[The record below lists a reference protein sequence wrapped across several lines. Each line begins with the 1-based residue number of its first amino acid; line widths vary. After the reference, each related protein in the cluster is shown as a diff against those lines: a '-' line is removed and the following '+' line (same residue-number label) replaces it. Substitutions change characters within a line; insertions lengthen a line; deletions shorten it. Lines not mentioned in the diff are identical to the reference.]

1 MQTFAGG
8 LMGIT
13 LVCRGHLPIEGP
25 VWAAST
31 VVSWKEL
38 SRPGELLVGVLGILT
53 ADACV
58 C

>member
-1 MQTFAGG
+1 
-8 LMGIT
+8 MGIT
-13 LVCRGHLPIEGP
+13 IVCRGHLPVEGP

-31 VVSWKEL
+31 VVSWTEL